1 MKQKLQSQSSK
12 HPTEYSSFHHHSF
25 INLILPLNRKRPSST
40 SFLRIKLRQSFVSID
55 CVSQSGK
62 ELNLERVKKKRNL
75 RGVAI
80 WSTSPITRV
89 SRLFHRGGR
98 EEGEEGWAERVF
110 RISFPGIG
118 GETASPSSRET
129 ANNYA
134 SVRRCGAD
142 ARARDQRRPGQC
154 ACGLIATLP
163 YQRVNSHCRE
173 TSFMPPLLNESG
185 VTVEDLAPS
194 GSGCPV
200 DGSNK

>member
-1 MKQKLQSQSSK
+1 M
-12 HPTEYSSFHHHSF
+12 
-25 INLILPLNRKRPSST
+25 
-40 SFLRIKLRQSFVSID
+40 
-55 CVSQSGK
+55 VSQLGP
-62 ELNLERVKKKRNL
+62 RH
-75 RGVAI
+75 
-80 WSTSPITRV
+80 T
-89 SRLFHRGGR
+89 RLFHRGRR

-173 TSFMPPLLNESG
+173 TFIHASVVERVRGDGRRPCSLRKWLPRGRKQQVKNRRNVCPTSLSTFFNRIRINYAARQPSFFSAKRRQTLKLFILLLLITFESITNLLSLLPLRPKIVNS
-185 VTVEDLAPS
+185 VST
-194 GSGCPV
+194 
-200 DGSNK
+200 K